1 MLPGRRIVLI
11 YIYFFALMC
20 TPVMFLAGNLL
31 KIDQSNIKTTV
42 KAEHNRLTDNVC
54 NYIPQQSNRKLNV
67 AEIFS
72 CCHIM
77 LHRQSYCIS

>member
-1 MLPGRRIVLI
+1 
-11 YIYFFALMC
+11 MC

-77 LHRQSYCIS
+77 LHRQQHSSLPGLNSWLVILL